1 MKIRPL
7 LSTLSPIAFLL
18 LSACGGNANL
28 GSMTKPSTP
37 AAITKTGVF
46 IDSAVQ
52 GLDIYVDGIKIGT
65 SNAKG
70 EFSYPEG
77 KEVTFK
83 VGKIT
88 LGSSKIPAVV
98 TPADLSTS
106 PVAVLNILKF
116 LQSLDQDA
124 NPANGI
130 SLAAAKVA
138 QIVNT
143 VDLSKADANSLTT
156 ALQGVTGITLV
167 SDEAA
172 LQHFST
178 AFASGQ
184 AISSSVDQAVKAM
197 TGIWHFV
204 CDGKGRSRISEFA
217 GSGASF
223 WFVKSQVRDYANA
236 NCTGAYSEFVE
247 TFAPQSDK
255 VDVLGA
261 VVNTDNSINV
271 FGTSSFINKVSG
283 LLEIKQVSAK
293 IIPGKTLI
301 LDNSSFTQVNKIDSF
316 SFPASNQNGG
326 GASSVGTL
334 NVTGGESYPL
344 RVNIFINSAG
354 LVTGANYDFHK
365 LDGTMT
371 ACEHS
376 AANDAT
382 CHGTAADFSKPAE
395 PVTLSQNGAASTI
408 LLTSGQDQYGYTFT
422 GNITGST
429 WAGTWNKVA
438 MPNSNLAASGTFSVV
453 VAITVH

>member
-1 MKIRPL
+1 MKIRKL
-7 LSTLSPIAFLL
+7 LSTLSPISILL
-18 LSACGGNANL
+18 LSACGGSPGN
-28 GSMTKPSTP
+28 TVTPSIP
-37 AAITKTGVF
+37 VAVAKTGVF
-46 IDSAVQ
+46 IDSAVE

-65 SNAKG
+65 SNVKG

-83 VGKIT
+83 VAKIT
-88 LGSSKIPAVV
+88 LGSSKTPTVV
-98 TPADLSTS
+98 TPGDLSTS
-106 PVAVLNILKF
+106 PLAVLDILKF
-116 LQSLDQDA
+116 LQSLDQDT

-130 SLAAAKVA
+130 SLDAAKVA

-143 VDLSKADANSLTT
+143 VDLSKADASSLTS
-156 ALQGVTGITLV
+156 ALQGVTGVTVV
-167 SDEAA
+167 SDAAA
-172 LQHFST
+172 LKHFST

-184 AISSSVDQAVKAM
+184 PINASVDEAVKAM
-197 TGIWHFV
+197 LGTWHFV
-204 CDGKGRSRISEFA
+204 CDGQGRSKISEFA
-217 GSGASF
+217 GSGANF
-223 WFVKSQVRDYANA
+223 WYVKSQVRDYTNA

-261 VVNTDNSINV
+261 VVNSDNSINV

-283 LLEIKQVSAK
+283 LPDIRQASGKL
-293 IIPGKTLI
+293 IPGKSLV
-301 LDNSSFTQVNKIDSF
+301 LDNSSWTQINKINSF
-316 SFPASNQNGG
+316 SFPATNPNGNG
-326 GASSVGTL
+326 TGSVGTL
-334 NVTGGESYPL
+334 NVTGGDSYPL
-344 RVNIFINSAG
+344 RVNIFINSTG

-382 CHGTAADFSKPAE
+382 CHGTASDFGKPAG

-422 GNITGST
+422 GNMTGTT

-438 MPNSNLAASGTFSVV
+438 TTNSNLVASGTFSVV
-453 VAITVH
+453 VAISVR

>member
-1 MKIRPL
+1 MKIRTL
-7 LSTLSPIAFLL
+7 LCKLSPIAILL
-18 LSACGGNANL
+18 LSACGGSPDSTVA
-28 GSMTKPSTP
+28 PSVP
-37 AAITKTGVF
+37 VAVSKTGVF
-46 IDSAVQ
+46 IDSAVE

-88 LGSSKIPAVV
+88 LGSSKTPAVV

-106 PVAVLNILKF
+106 PAAVLDILKF

-130 SLAAAKVA
+130 SLAPARVA
-138 QIVNT
+138 QIINT
-143 VDLSKADANSLTT
+143 VDLSKADAGNLTS
-156 ALQGVTGITLV
+156 ALQGVTGITVV
-167 SDEAA
+167 SDTAA
-172 LQHFST
+172 LKHFST
-178 AFASGQ
+178 AFASGT
-184 AISSSVDQAVKAM
+184 AISNTVDQAVKAM
-197 TGIWHFV
+197 IGTWHFV
-204 CDGKGRSRISEFA
+204 CDGQGRSKISEFA

-223 WFVKSQVRDYANA
+223 WFVKSQVRDYTNA
-236 NCTGAYSEFVE
+236 NCTGTYSEFFE
-247 TFAPQSDK
+247 TFAANSDK

-261 VVNTDNSINV
+261 VLNSDNSINV
-271 FGTSSFINKVSG
+271 FGTSSFVNKVTG
-283 LLEIKQVSAK
+283 QLEIRQDSGK
-293 IIPGKTLI
+293 IIPGKSI
-301 LDNSSFTQVNKIDSF
+301 VLDNTHWSQINKISSFN
-316 SFPASNQNGG
+316 FPAQ
-326 GASSVGTL
+326 ATSVGTL
-334 NVTGGESYPL
+334 SVTGGESYPL
-344 RVNIFINSAG
+344 RVNIFINAAG

-382 CHGTAADFSKPAE
+382 CHGTASDFGKPAG
-395 PVTLSQNGAASTI
+395 PVTLSPNGATSTM

-422 GNITGST
+422 GNMTGTT

-438 MPNSNLAASGTFSVV
+438 TANSNLAASGTFSVV
-453 VAITVH
+453 VAISVQ